1 MIRAT
6 KVLGQH
12 RWTQAAADTVVLD
25 FDDRHRRRMAMTGTR
40 GLEFLLDLENAVALR
55 GGDALVLE
63 DGRLI
68 EVVAAAEPL
77 IEIRGADPLHL
88 VRVAWHL
95 GNRHL
100 PTQIMPKGL
109 RIRRDHVI
117 EAMVKGLGARIIEI
131 EAPFDPEGGAYASS
145 HAHAA
150 EAHAHAHAIPRMPM
164 PKPMP
169 IPRMITIMV
178 ITTTT
183 VITITTMAT
192 TITTTNIATTIITTT
207 ITPMLMTTS
216 EPAPADAGSGM
227 NADEAA
233 ALYRLMT
240 WLSPSF
246 PVGAFS
252 YSSGIEWAVEAGDI
266 TDAASLRDWLAAM
279 LSEGSGFCD
288 AVFLAQAHRA
298 ASAQDEAGLREI
310 AELAAAFVPSRER
323 QLETSTQGRAFIEIA
338 RSAWACDG
346 LDGMVAACGGAM
358 VYPVAVGIVSAAHAV
373 PLAPAMHAFL
383 HAVVSNWI
391 SAGARLVPLGQTDS
405 QRILASLEADV
416 AATAKR
422 ALEASLDD
430 LGSATFRADLASL
443 RHETQ
448 YTRLFRS

>member
-1 MIRAT
+1 M
-6 KVLGQH
+6 
-12 RWTQAAADTVVLD
+12 
-25 FDDRHRRRMAMTGTR
+25 RRRLM
-40 GLEFLLDLENAVALR
+40 
-55 GGDALVLE
+55 
-63 DGRLI
+63 
-68 EVVAAAEPL
+68 
-77 IEIRGADPLHL
+77 
-88 VRVAWHL
+88 
-95 GNRHL
+95 
-100 PTQIMPKGL
+100 IM
-109 RIRRDHVI
+109 
-117 EAMVKGLGARIIEI
+117 
-131 EAPFDPEGGAYASS
+131 S
-145 HAHAA
+145 
-150 EAHAHAHAIPRMPM
+150 
-164 PKPMP
+164 
-169 IPRMITIMV
+169 RMITATTAIITMMIMPT
-178 ITTTT
+178 IIT
-183 VITITTMAT
+183 VITITPVITI

-207 ITPMLMTTS
+207 TTPMLMTTS
-216 EPAPADAGSGM
+216 EPAPADARSGM
-227 NADEAA
+227 NADEA

-279 LSEGSGFCD
+279 LGDGPGFCD
-288 AVFLAQAHRA
+288 AVFVAQAHRA
-298 ASAQDEAGLREI
+298 ASAQDEIALREI

-346 LDGMVAACGGAM
+346 LDGMVAACGSGM

-422 ALEASLDD
+422 ALAASLDD